1 LKPNKENIEVANDIT
16 RTTNSPIPDESVSQ
30 RPSSDHAT
38 LSRSPVNSDV
48 HSETSGESIVSSSST
63 GLSFR
68 LVPVPPS
75 TKSALDNQGVFGNDS
90 IRSKTITATI
100 ELLKG
105 GCLPGDSVP
114 LRVSI
119 QHTKNIRSVCGIII
133 TLYRL
138 SRIDSAPP
146 LSLFTDVKGKAA
158 EKLKHEE
165 YYPKSKTGLGG
176 LSLSSAGSSSV
187 FRKDLSQTIAPI
199 IIDPLTL
206 STVVTASIRVPED
219 VFPTITGVPG
229 EMISFCYHIEVV
241 IDLGG
246 KLGGQSKHIPRLGMI
261 NIPSNFMSNGH
272 QMNIPDG
279 GANPGMLA
287 TWGTS
292 IMNTDPIR
300 REKSVVACLFEII
313 VGTTDSARLR
323 GRGNTVSGAQNKPS
337 TKGIPQS
344 PALSS
349 DLAYEH
355 EASQN
360 RLDEQTPMDPHH
372 VEPPYHTEVSQPEEE
387 EYSYEEYELNH
398 DPQHQSFYTAP
409 VFVPMP
415 EISSEE
421 GLTEKERIRLAEERL
436 LPSQPP
442 QIDGLSSSHVII
454 PSAPEDLEGDLYDLD
469 DEPVYASS
477 AAIELGSESRNLQS
491 APDPTAAPTAPDAE
505 YLTPP
510 ATISHGEDKLELERQ
525 RLMAEASSPSD
536 LLDDNENAGGGSS
549 GAQHEP
555 TAPVLTEEDEF
566 GGHYTNG
573 LGHQEGLPRYER

>member
-1 LKPNKENIEVANDIT
+1 LKPEKENIEVANDMT
-16 RTTNSPIPDESVSQ
+16 RTTNSPIPEESASQ
-30 RPSSDHAT
+30 RPSSDHAR
-38 LSRSPVNSDV
+38 LPRSPVNSDV
-48 HSETSGESIVSSSST
+48 HSETSGESVVSSSST
-63 GLSFR
+63 SLSFR
-68 LVPVPPS
+68 LGPVPPS
-75 TKSALDNQGVFGNDS
+75 AKSALESQRGVGNSS
-90 IRSKTITATI
+90 ISNKTITTTI
-100 ELLKG
+100 ELLKA

-119 QHTKNIRSVCGIII
+119 QHTKFIRSVRGIII
-133 TLYRL
+133 TLYRQ

-176 LSLSSAGSSSV
+176 LSLTSAGSSSV

-199 IIDPLTL
+199 IIDPATL

-229 EMISFCYHIEVV
+229 EMISFRYHIEVV

-246 KLGGQSKHIPRLGMI
+246 KLGGQSKHIPRLGMV

-279 GANPGMLA
+279 GTNAGMLA

-292 IMNTDPIR
+292 IIDTDHIR

-323 GRGNTVSGAQNKPS
+323 GRGNTVSGAQNTTS
-337 TKGIPQS
+337 TKGILES
-344 PALSS
+344 PALSGY
-349 DLAYEH
+349 LAYEH
-355 EASQN
+355 EASQDHHN
-360 RLDEQTPMDPHH
+360 EQAPMDPHH
-372 VEPPYHTEVSQPEEE
+372 VDPLYDTEAHQPEEE
-387 EYSYEEYELNH
+387 EYSYEEDEINH
-398 DPQHQSFYTAP
+398 DPQYQSLYTAP
-409 VFVPMP
+409 TFVPMP

-442 QIDGLSSSHVII
+442 QDDGPSFSHAIL
-454 PSAPEDLEGDLYDLD
+454 PSAPEHLEGDLYGLD
-469 DEPVYASS
+469 DEPVCASS
-477 AAIELGSESRNLQS
+477 VATELGSESRNLQS
-491 APDPTAAPTAPDAE
+491 VPDSTAALSAPDIED
-505 YLTPP
+505 LTPQ
-510 ATISHGEDKLELERQ
+510 ATISHREDKQELERR
-525 RLMAEASSPSD
+525 RLMAEASSPLD
-536 LLDDNENAGGGSS
+536 FQDDNENAGEGRS
-549 GAQHEP
+549 GTQHEP
-555 TAPVLTEEDEF
+555 TAPVLTEEDEY
-566 GGHYTNG
+566 GDHYTNG
-573 LGHQEGLPRYER
+573 YGHREGLPRYER